1 MCTISSFYRQLSFL
15 SDKTIKEIV
24 NNRSHWAYEQLPIYP
39 ALQDV
44 LFSSEDS
51 VAAASGLCS
60 MLNSVNE
67 MQLRSVLCLGHH
79 TRPLSFSA
87 SDCSSVSNFLHSFG
101 LDSVSL
107 RPNIKRASGDILHQ
121 LLDNFCSSQNAEWRP
136 ARAAATHLP
145 VFDLFATGCPDALFR
160 SLPLELKSVETAE
173 VEETEGVLALN
184 RGSRKFP
191 PSSAVIWKWLRQI
204 SVYQRSHAPN
214 SHRALLLIA
223 NRSSRRIGAYEVS
236 PRNISVFDSYCLKVL
251 AQRPALAFYIDAIR
265 PYCKT
270 SALVVRSSH
279 ICEIF
284 AEQKKA
290 ARSAMRAHADWLQID
305 LDCHVSTANAFI
317 AEVQKSGSF
326 LGPVWSAS
334 SLNSSPKLSDAQI
347 KVPDFGRAFVNL
359 RTLTQLFDKL
369 QLAENSLQ
377 MEECYGKNVD
387 LLMESARAIH
397 KAACASCMGPAQQD
411 HAAVSSALK
420 FIKSLATILRNSVGP
435 WQDIRTMPRSS
446 IEQRVN
452 ELIDM
457 AHLDIVQPPSESE
470 RLILESPDT
479 AKSTLDT

>member
-1 MCTISSFYRQLSFL
+1 VLLKAITSEFQRLCAVVDSEMVRFCGFCGHQITTGCTMCTISSFYRQFSFL
-15 SDKTIKEIV
+15 SEKTIKEIV
-24 NNRSHWAYEQLPIYP
+24 NNRSRWAFEQLPIYP

-44 LFSSEDS
+44 LFSSVDS

-121 LLDNFCSSQNAEWRP
+121 LLDNFCSSQNTEWRP

-191 PSSAVIWKWLRQI
+191 PSSALIWKWLRQI

-236 PRNISVFDSYCLKVL
+236 PRNISVFDSYCLKSL
-251 AQRPALAFYIDAIR
+251 AQRR
-265 PYCKT
+265 
-270 SALVVRSSH
+270 
-279 ICEIF
+279 
-284 AEQKKA
+284 Q
-290 ARSAMRAHADWLQID
+290 AR
-305 LDCHVSTANAFI
+305 
-317 AEVQKSGSF
+317 
-326 LGPVWSAS
+326 
-334 SLNSSPKLSDAQI
+334 
-347 KVPDFGRAFVNL
+347 
-359 RTLTQLFDKL
+359 
-369 QLAENSLQ
+369 
-377 MEECYGKNVD
+377 
-387 LLMESARAIH
+387 
-397 KAACASCMGPAQQD
+397 
-411 HAAVSSALK
+411 
-420 FIKSLATILRNSVGP
+420 
-435 WQDIRTMPRSS
+435 
-446 IEQRVN
+446 
-452 ELIDM
+452 
-457 AHLDIVQPPSESE
+457 
-470 RLILESPDT
+470 
-479 AKSTLDT
+479 